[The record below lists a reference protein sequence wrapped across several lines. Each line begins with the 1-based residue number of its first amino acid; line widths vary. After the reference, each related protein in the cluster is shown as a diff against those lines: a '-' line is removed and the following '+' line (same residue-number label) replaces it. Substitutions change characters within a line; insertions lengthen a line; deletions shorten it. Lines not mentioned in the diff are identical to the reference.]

1 MKLNKLLILGI
12 ALIGFSLYSNGSVS
26 LPNFV
31 NTQVCDSLVI
41 EKPNDELLS
50 LVEPV
55 TDALKNGSEDRKQDG
70 VRLAKL
76 YRDMSLL
83 ISVDEDILKTTEAI
97 RQANVLSAKILKID
111 LRGKYEGLSEA
122 ADNLFKN
129 YVSSDAVTLDAELRQ
144 KSSDAFLALA
154 WGFLEGSK

>member
-12 ALIGFSLYSNGSVS
+12 ALIGFSLYNSGSFS
-26 LPNFV
+26 LPSFV
-31 NTQVCDSLVI
+31 NSQVCDTLTI
-41 EKPNDELLS
+41 DRPNDELVQLA
-50 LVEPV
+50 EPV
-55 TDALKNGSEDRKQDG
+55 TEALRNGSEDREQDG
-70 VRLAKL
+70 VRLARL

-83 ISVDEDILKTTEAI
+83 ISVDVDILKTTEAI

-129 YVSSDAVTLDAELRQ
+129 YVSSDAVTLDDELRQ
-144 KSSDAFLALA
+144 KSSDAFSALA
-154 WGFLEGSK
+154 WGCLEGSK